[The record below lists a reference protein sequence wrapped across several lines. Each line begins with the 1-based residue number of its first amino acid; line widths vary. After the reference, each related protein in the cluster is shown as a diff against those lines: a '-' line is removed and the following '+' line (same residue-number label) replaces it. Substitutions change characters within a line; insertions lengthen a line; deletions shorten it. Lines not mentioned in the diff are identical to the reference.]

1 MTPGEIKAK
10 VQGVYLK
17 ALGAPFR
24 QMQRGS
30 NLDELFRNLK
40 LYGRDA
46 GTDFVETNLVR
57 IVQEAVDRAEC
68 RDASLEMTAYGFG
81 KGALAGMEQALRDG
95 TGLKVELNG
104 TTLRLIWAEAN
115 PGLV

>member
-1 MTPGEIKAK
+1 MAAEIKAK
-10 VQGVYLK
+10 VQDAYVRALK
-17 ALGAPFR
+17 DRFR
-24 QMQRGS
+24 HMQRGS
-30 NLDELFRNLK
+30 NIDELFRNVR

-46 GTDFVETNLVR
+46 GIDFVETNLAR

-68 RDASLEMTAYGFG
+68 KEASLEMSAYGFG
-81 KGALAGMEQALRDG
+81 KGARAGMEQALRDA

-104 TTLRLIWAEAN
+104 ATLRLIWAEAT